1 MYIHYKQVFLIY
13 FFFTSL
19 ILTNIYIISFRS
31 RPILLEIKS
40 IGISKNGISNDKIPI
55 DLN

>member
-13 FFFTSL
+13 FFYFF
-19 ILTNIYIISFRS
+19 NIDKYIISFRS
-31 RPILLEIKS
+31 RPILLNIKT